1 MPAKKQRKQKRKLA
15 ASVETVGT
23 THLAAVMELIPKKV
37 SDEEK
42 WMYLAFRDE
51 MRLLFAWELMYNY
64 YWMDH
69 VLRMMS
75 GSDYETLTIRI
86 EDFEE
91 DRKDEAIDRLIKR
104 QKYDEAF
111 HVATGSSFFFVFDAN
126 IMMISFDKRLSL
138 SAAGFFP
145 SMRH

>member
-51 MRLLFAWELMYNY
+51 MRLLIAWELIYNY

-75 GSDYETLTIRI
+75 GSDHETLTMRI
-86 EDFEE
+86 EDEEE

-111 HVATGSSFFFVFDAN
+111 HVATGSSFFFFFDAN

>member
-1 MPAKKQRKQKRKLA
+1 MPAKKQRMQKRKLA

-42 WMYLAFRDE
+42 WMYLAFRNE
-51 MRLLFAWELMYNY
+51 MRLLIDWELMYNY

-69 VLRMMS
+69 VLQMMS
-75 GSDYETLTIRI
+75 GSDPETLTLKI

-91 DRKDEAIDRLIKR
+91 DRKDGAIDLLIKR

-111 HVATGSSFFFVFDAN
+111 HVATGSSFFILF
-126 IMMISFDKRLSL
+126 
-138 SAAGFFP
+138 
-145 SMRH
+145 SMPIL

>member
-42 WMYLAFRDE
+42 WMYLAFRNE
-51 MRLLFAWELMYNY
+51 MRLLIAWELIYNY

-75 GSDYETLTIRI
+75 GSDHETLTMI
-86 EDFEE
+86 ERFEP
-91 DRKDEAIDRLIKR
+91 
-104 QKYDEAF
+104 
-111 HVATGSSFFFVFDAN
+111 VTPN
-126 IMMISFDKRLSL
+126 
-138 SAAGFFP
+138 
-145 SMRH
+145 